1 MPDTLIR
8 VSNDLAD
15 TVAAAGP
22 GVLRVDGRHRVAAT
36 GIAWTADGVIVTA
49 SHVLERDD
57 SIEVGLPDGESVAA
71 TLVGRDP
78 STDLAVLRADT
89 GGQTPLIRSDLADTR
104 VGNLVLA
111 LGRPGKTVMATLGI
125 VSAIGDAWRT
135 RAGGRIDRYLQP
147 DVTMPP
153 GFSGGPLIDANG
165 RLLGLVSSGL
175 VRGTAVAV
183 PVSTL
188 ERVVDTLLQ
197 HGHVRRGYLGVGAQI
212 ARLPKNLAQELGQET
227 GLLIVSVEPGTPA
240 DKAGLV
246 LGDTLVALDSAPVG
260 QLDDLLGALAGE
272 AVGKTM
278 DVGIVRGGSLQQ
290 VSVSIGDRP
299 TGG

>member
-1 MPDTLIR
+1 MLRT

-15 TVAAAGP
+15 TVEAAGA

-36 GIAWTADGVIVTA
+36 GVAWTADGVIVTA

-57 SIEVGLPDGESVAA
+57 SIEVGLPDGGSAKG

-78 STDLAVLRADT
+78 TTDLAVLRADT
-89 GGQTPLIRSDLADTR
+89 GGLAPLGRSDLADTR

-111 LGRPGKTVMATLGI
+111 LGRPGKTVMATMGI
-125 VSAIGDAWRT
+125 VSAIGDAWHT
-135 RAGGRIDRYLQP
+135 RAGGRIDQYLQP
-147 DVTMPP
+147 DVAMPP
-153 GFSGGPLIDANG
+153 GFSGGPLVDSAG
-165 RLLGLVSSGL
+165 RILGLTSSGL
-175 VRGTAVAV
+175 LRGIAVAV
-183 PVSTL
+183 PVATL

-212 ARLPKNLAQELGQET
+212 ARLPKDIAEELGQET
-227 GLLIVSVEPGTPA
+227 GLLIVSVEPGSPA

-246 LGDTLVALDSAPVG
+246 LGDTLVSLDGAPVG
-260 QLDDLLGALAGE
+260 QLDDLLGALSGE

-278 DVGIVRGGSLQQ
+278 EARIVRGGSLQQ
-290 VSVSIGDRP
+290 VAVSIGDRP
-299 TGG
+299 KGG

>member
-1 MPDTLIR
+1 MPDTLIN

-15 TVAAAGP
+15 TVAAADR

-36 GIAWTADGVIVTA
+36 GVAWTADGVIVTA

-57 SIEVGLPDGESVAA
+57 SIEVGLPDGESVTA

-78 STDLAVLRADT
+78 TTDLAVLRVEGDGLA
-89 GGQTPLIRSDLADTR
+89 PLVRSDLDDTR

-135 RAGGRIDRYLQP
+135 RAGGSIDRYLQP
-147 DVTMPP
+147 DVAMPP
-153 GFSGGPLIDANG
+153 GFSGGPLVDSAG
-165 RLLGLVSSGL
+165 KLLGLTSSGL
-175 VRGTAVAV
+175 VRGIAVAV
-183 PVSTL
+183 PVATL
-188 ERVVDTLLQ
+188 ERVVETLLQ
-197 HGHVRRGYLGVGAQI
+197 HGHIRRGYLGVGAQI
-212 ARLPKNLAQELGQET
+212 ARLPDDLAKELDQET
-227 GLLIVSVEPGTPA
+227 GLLIVSVASGSPA
-240 DKAGLV
+240 GKAGLV
-246 LGDTLVALDSAPVG
+246 LGDSLVTLDGIPVR

-278 DVGIVRGGSLQQ
+278 DAKIVRGGALQQ
-290 VSVSIGDRP
+290 VAISIGDRP
-299 TGG
+299 TGA

>member
-1 MPDTLIR
+1 MPDTLR
-8 VSNDLAD
+8 TVSNDLAD
-15 TVAAAGP
+15 TVAAAGA

-36 GIAWTADGVIVTA
+36 GVAWTADGVIVTA

-57 SIEVGLPDGESVAA
+57 SIEVGLPDGDSVTA

-78 STDLAVLRADT
+78 TTDLAVLRADT
-89 GGQTPLIRSDLADTR
+89 AGLAPLGRSDLADTR

-135 RAGGRIDRYLQP
+135 RAGGSIDRYLQP
-147 DVTMPP
+147 DVAMPP
-153 GFSGGPLIDANG
+153 GFSGGPLVDAAG
-165 RLLGLVSSGL
+165 LILGLTSSGL
-175 VRGTAVAV
+175 LRGIAVAV

-188 ERVVDTLLQ
+188 ERVVDTLLE

-212 ARLPKNLAQELGQET
+212 ARLPENLAGELDQET
-227 GLLIVSVEPGTPA
+227 GLLIVSVEPGSPA

-246 LGDTLVALDSAPVG
+246 LGDTLVTLDGAPVG

-278 DVGIVRGGSLQQ
+278 DARIVRGGSLQQ
-290 VSVSIGDRP
+290 VTVSIGDRP
-299 TGG
+299 KGG

>member
-8 VSNDLAD
+8 VSKDLAD
-15 TVAAAGP
+15 TVAAAGT

-36 GIAWTADGVIVTA
+36 GVAWTADGVIVTA

-57 SIEVGLPDGESVAA
+57 SIEVGLPDGESVTA

-78 STDLAVLRADT
+78 TTDLAVLRADT
-89 GGQTPLIRSDLADTR
+89 GGLAPLGRSDLADTR

-125 VSAIGDAWRT
+125 VSALGDEWRT
-135 RAGGRIDRYLQP
+135 RAGGHIDRYLQP
-147 DVTMPP
+147 DVAMPP
-153 GFSGGPLIDANG
+153 GFSGGPLVDSNG
-165 RLLGLVSSGL
+165 NLLGLISSGL
-175 VRGTAVAV
+175 LRGIAVAV

-197 HGHVRRGYLGVGAQI
+197 HGHVQRGYLGVGAQI
-212 ARLPKNLAQELGQET
+212 ARLPEELAGELDQET
-227 GLLIVSVEPGTPA
+227 GLLIVSVEPGSPA

-246 LGDTLVALDSAPVG
+246 LGDTLVTLDGAPVG
-260 QLDDLLGALAGE
+260 QLDDLLGALTGE

-278 DVGIVRGGSLQQ
+278 DARIVRGGSLQQ
-290 VSVSIGDRP
+290 VAVSIGDRP
-299 TGG
+299 TGA

>member
-1 MPDTLIR
+1 MR
-8 VSNDLAD
+8 ASCVS
-15 TVAAAGP
+15 T
-22 GVLRVDGRHRVAAT
+22 AAT
-36 GIAWTADGVIVTA
+36 GVAWTDDGVIVTA

-57 SIEVGLPDGESVAA
+57 SIEVGLPNGDTVAA
-71 TLVGRDP
+71 TLAGRD
-78 STDLAVLRADT
+78 STTDLAVLRAETD
-89 GGQTPLIRSDLADTR
+89 GLAPLGRSDLADTR

-125 VSAIGDAWRT
+125 VSALGDAWRT

-147 DVTMPP
+147 DVAMPS
-153 GFSGGPLIDANG
+153 GFSGGPLVDAAG
-165 RLLGLVSSGL
+165 RILGLTSSGL
-175 VRGTAVAV
+175 LRGIAVAV

-212 ARLPKNLAQELGQET
+212 ARLPKGIAEELDQET
-227 GLLIVSVEPGTPA
+227 GLLIVSVEPGSPA

-246 LGDTLVALDSAPVG
+246 LGDTLVTLDGASVG

-278 DVGIVRGGSLQQ
+278 DARIVRGGNLQQ
-290 VSVSIGDRP
+290 VAVSIGDRP
-299 TGG
+299 TGA

>member
-1 MPDTLIR
+1 MPDTLIN
-8 VSNDLAD
+8 VSNDLAN
-15 TVAAAGP
+15 TVAAADR

-36 GIAWTADGVIVTA
+36 GIAWTVDGVIVTA

-57 SIEVGLPDGESVAA
+57 SIEVGLPDGESVTA

-78 STDLAVLRADT
+78 TTDLAVLRVEDDGIA
-89 GGQTPLIRSDLADTR
+89 PLVRSDLDDTR

-135 RAGGRIDRYLQP
+135 RAGGSIDRYLQL
-147 DVTMPP
+147 DVAMPP
-153 GFSGGPLIDANG
+153 GFSGGPLVDSAG
-165 RLLGLVSSGL
+165 RLLGLTSSGL
-175 VRGTAVAV
+175 VRGIAVAV
-183 PVSTL
+183 PVATL
-188 ERVVDTLLQ
+188 ERVVETLLQ

-212 ARLPKNLAQELGQET
+212 ARLPDDLAKELSQET
-227 GLLIVSVEPGTPA
+227 GLLVVSVAPGSPA

-246 LGDTLVALDSAPVG
+246 LGDTIMTLDGTPVR

-272 AVGKTM
+272 AVGKIM
-278 DVGIVRGGSLQQ
+278 DAKIVRGGSLQQ
-290 VSVSIGDRP
+290 VAISVGDRP
-299 TGG
+299 TGA